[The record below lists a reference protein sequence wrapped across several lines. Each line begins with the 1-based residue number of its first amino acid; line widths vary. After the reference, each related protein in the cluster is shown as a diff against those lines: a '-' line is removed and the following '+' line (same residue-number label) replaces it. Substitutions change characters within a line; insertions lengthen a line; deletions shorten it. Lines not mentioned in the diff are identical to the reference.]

1 MLYFTTSTFSSSIFK
16 YLYKTL
22 VQLGIIGFLSMAIE
36 GAMFDW
42 SGVYF
47 QDIVKAPKQLIILGY
62 TSFILMMAT
71 GRFLGDYLIV

>member
-1 MLYFTTSTFSSSIFK
+1 
-16 YLYKTL
+16 
-22 VQLGIIGFLSMAIE
+22 MAIE

-42 SGVYF
+42 IGVYF

-71 GRFLGDYLIV
+71 GRFLGDYLIVRFGRKKLYKRLVSLWHRVYSYLYYQQI